1 MPGRFPLTPVT
12 VTGDPFCTDGFC
24 GDPVAPEP
32 PAFDPFA
39 YEYVAPSI
47 ERWYGASE
55 INNPTPTDGPRLP
68 NSRYRTS
75 EIQGFRV
82 YPRFSIFP
90 FVYVEPDGP
99 QGLWAM
105 TGNVTQIAGTTGQF
119 NVLNIGVVY
128 ADGSGGEGNV
138 PGIGWVV
145 TNLQAPGIIIARIKT
160 TFLFY
165 DSTTGPVVASWPG
178 YTFN

>member
-24 GDPVAPEP
+24 GDPVPPE
-32 PAFDPFA
+32 FNPFA

-47 ERWYGASE
+47 ERWYGYE
-55 INNPTPTDGPRLP
+55 NVNNPTPTDGPRLP
-68 NSRYRTS
+68 YSRYRTS

-82 YPRFSIFP
+82 YPRIGIFP
-90 FVYVEPDGP
+90 FVYFDPDGP
-99 QGLWAM
+99 QALWAM
-105 TGNVTQIAGTTGQF
+105 TGNINQIAGTTGQLF
-119 NVLNIGVVY
+119 LLNIGVVF

-138 PGIGWVV
+138 AGIDWVV
-145 TNLQAPGIIIARIKT
+145 GNLGGPGTIVAKIRT